1 MGGEGVEE
9 GRGGACGVWGWCL
22 EGGEGV
28 VRVGLGMRWRCG
40 VSVCGV
46 RVEAGWGGKVCGL
59 RLGVACCVGLL
70 LWREVGLGGVGWGGV
85 GGVVWRGGMVLGRM
99 CGMCGWVVY
108 VGVAVQGVEGVC
120 VGWVFAWG

>member
-1 MGGEGVEE
+1 MCG
-9 GRGGACGVWGWCL
+9 GGAWRAERAWCGWGL
-22 EGGEGV
+22 ECVGV
-28 VRVGLGMRWRCG
+28 V
-40 VSVCGV
+40 VSVCV
-46 RVEAGWGGKVCGL
+46 VCGL
-59 RLGVACCVGLL
+59 RLGVGEGV
-70 LWREVGLGGVGWGGV
+70 RVEVGVWCGTFVVEGGGVGWGGVGWGGV